1 MSTSPHQP
9 TPAVLDAALA
19 ALTPVAETPVAQT
32 MGEVHT
38 LPSRHARRRRASRT
52 RAVQLSLPL
61 EWTLPSGT
69 PARPYLVSMDP
80 AESTPA
86 PAELPNPTQWAAHM
100 ARALVETS
108 FGERPSAQLMRW
120 VSHEALT
127 ALHHRGAA
135 ARRHPSHGATS
146 RLRHVRG
153 VRTCPVAPGI
163 VEASA
168 VVVGPQ
174 RAHAVAMRLEARGTR
189 WVVTEVQIG

>member
-1 MSTSPHQP
+1 MSTSLDST
-9 TPAVLDAALA
+9 TPAVLEAALA
-19 ALTPVAETPVAQT
+19 ALTPHEDTTAEL
-32 MGEVHT
+32 HT
-38 LPSRHARRRRASRT
+38 LPARHPRRRRSPRS

-61 EWTLPSGT
+61 DWTLPSGT
-69 PARPYLVSMDP
+69 PARPYLVTATTDH
-80 AESTPA
+80 TVDA
-86 PAELPNPTQWAAHM
+86 PADLPNPAQWAAHM

-127 ALHHRGAA
+127 ALHHREAA

-146 RLRHVRG
+146 RLRQVRG

>member
-1 MSTSPHQP
+1 MSTSQHP
-9 TPAVLDAALA
+9 TPAVLEAALA
-19 ALTPVAETPVAQT
+19 ALTADSIAGPA
-32 MGEVHT
+32 GEVLP
-38 LPSRHARRRRASRT
+38 LPSRHPRRRRTPRT

-69 PARPYLVSMDP
+69 PARPYLVA
-80 AESTPA
+80 AEPEEAMRA
-86 PAELPNPTQWAAHM
+86 PADLPNPAQWAAHM

-146 RLRHVRG
+146 RLRQVRG
-153 VRTCPVAPGI
+153 VRTCAVAPGI